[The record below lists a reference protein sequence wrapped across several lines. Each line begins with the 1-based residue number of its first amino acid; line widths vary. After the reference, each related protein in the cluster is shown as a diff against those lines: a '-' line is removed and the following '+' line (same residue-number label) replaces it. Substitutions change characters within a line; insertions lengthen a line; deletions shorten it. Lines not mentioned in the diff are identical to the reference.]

1 MMEIRKL
8 GIEDYDRMIGLWKEA
23 GLSHRP
29 EGRDSR
35 VEIERQINEFGDLF
49 IGAYVEEDLV
59 GVIIGTDDGRKG
71 WINRLAVLPGYQR
84 QGVASKL
91 IRAIEAALKARKK
104 RIISILIEPPN
115 EASVALFEKAGYKIW
130 DGMFYL
136 SKREDE
142 SV

>member
-1 MMEIRKL
+1 MEIGEL
-8 GIEDYDRMIGLWKEA
+8 SIEDYDSMIVLWKEA

-35 VEIERQINEFGDLF
+35 EEVERQINEFGDLF
-49 IGAYVEEDLV
+49 LAAFEGGDLV
-59 GVIIGTDDGRKG
+59 GVIMGTDDGRKG
-71 WINRLAVLPGYQR
+71 WINRLAVLPGNQR
-84 QGVASKL
+84 QGVALEL
-91 IRAIEAALKARKK
+91 IRAIEAALKARKR

-142 SV
+142 KV